1 MTGTWRY
8 RAERNETKKLF
19 SFIFSSANCAATQTA
34 EADLKKLADAVAEL
48 EPALEVFIAKYG
60 ALDKVPV
67 DLAQQF
73 LRGWECC
80 ELTRGGGR
88 TR

>member
-1 MTGTWRY
+1 
-8 RAERNETKKLF
+8 LF
-19 SFIFSSANCAATQTA
+19 SFIFSQHSLWLCWPTQTA

-73 LRGWECC
+73 LRRLGV
-80 ELTRGGGR
+80 L
-88 TR
+88 